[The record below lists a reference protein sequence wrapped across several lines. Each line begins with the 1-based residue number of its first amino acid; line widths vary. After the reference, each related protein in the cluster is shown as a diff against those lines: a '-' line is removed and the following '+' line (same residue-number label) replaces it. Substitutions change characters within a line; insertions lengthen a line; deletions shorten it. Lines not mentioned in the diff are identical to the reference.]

1 MKKYLPFLIL
11 PLILIML
18 ILLIIKSDV
27 KQIDKILTVNTN
39 NNYLYSDNQTID
51 LSFYTNDNTL
61 PLNKIDAYDN
71 FYLSDLKETKVLSLN
86 LEDVYY
92 SHTENYLKENYLNYV
107 LKFEM
112 PNLEH
117 DFYIEEAYLNFSLA
131 NNKKYQLKVGNFNL
145 IYLDNL
151 VELNWKSLDSKKK
164 DSNDHSISKVII
176 ELNNK
181 LSNDLLVSIG
191 NENNLDYLYKD
202 DVLTILIENDDL
214 FTNNIPI
221 IIKDNNSTYFINNT
235 YYIKEFALLTKAGA
249 LVNTYEFN

>member
-164 DSNDHSISKVII
+164 DSNDHSIYKVII
-176 ELNNK
+176 ELTK
-181 LSNDLLVSIG
+181 WA
-191 NENNLDYLYKD
+191 
-202 DVLTILIENDDL
+202 
-214 FTNNIPI
+214 
-221 IIKDNNSTYFINNT
+221 KDNNILNCSLSSYIINNGWLDLQAMKDGNT
-235 YYIKEFALLTKAGA
+235 ANFNVDAIKLI
-249 LVNTYEFN
+249 